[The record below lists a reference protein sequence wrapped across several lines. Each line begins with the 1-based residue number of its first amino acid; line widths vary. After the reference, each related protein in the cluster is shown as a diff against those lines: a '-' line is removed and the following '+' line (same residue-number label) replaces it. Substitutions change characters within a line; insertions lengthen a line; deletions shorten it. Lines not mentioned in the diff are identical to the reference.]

1 MTDERPSAT
10 TFAAVRGW
18 IGRTRSRLHRTL
30 LWQVWERMLETEF
43 VDRSVALAGK
53 AFVSF
58 FPLVIVVAAFMP
70 PSIRSSI
77 LGTMT
82 NRLGIRGQALAMTK
96 EAFKSANDIRKAE
109 GVLGLVLT
117 VFFASSF
124 TTALQRVYQR
134 CWRRPAGGKV
144 GAYTRGP
151 AWLVAMLAYMGLL
164 GGLRALFGDGV
175 GVGFF
180 VVASLVITAGWWTF
194 TAWFLLLGQVRWR
207 VLIPSGIVTA
217 IALGAYAL
225 SATIW
230 MPEVVTRNET
240 QFGFFGV
247 ALALVT
253 WFSGAAICSSSARV
267 WARYSRRTGGRSA
280 RWSAAASRISS
291 SKVRRRRYRLPIVGF
306 ASATHSAL
314 PRRMSRHA
322 DRGPLEPRSFEC
334 PTVREVCHERDQAPE
349 CRRACGAGEGCTRA
363 DTAVGPFG
371 VVTGGGS
378 AGSGGV
384 ARGAERDT

>member
-1 MTDERPSAT
+1 
-10 TFAAVRGW
+10 
-18 IGRTRSRLHRTL
+18 
-30 LWQVWERMLETEF
+30 MLEIEF

-82 NRLGIRGQALAMTK
+82 NRLGIRGHALALTK
-96 EAFKSANDIRKAE
+96 EAFKSANDIRRAE

-117 VFFASSF
+117 LFFASSF
-124 TTALQRVYQR
+124 TTALQRIYQR
-134 CWRRPAGGKV
+134 SWRRPAGGKG

-151 AWLVAMLAYMGLL
+151 AWLVAILAYMGLL

-180 VVASLVITAGWWTF
+180 LVASLLITVGWWTF
-194 TAWFLLLGQVRWR
+194 TAWFMLLGQVRWR
-207 VLIPSGIVTA
+207 VLIPTGLVTGVA
-217 IALGAYAL
+217 ISAYAL

-230 MPEVVTRNET
+230 MPEIVKRNET

-253 WFSGAAICSSSARV
+253 WFSGAAICIIVGACVGPVLAEDPGTDRRV
-267 WARYSRRTGGRSA
+267 GPRPQVGSPRRRC
-280 RWSAAASRISS
+280 AAVASASRSRAS
-291 SKVRRRRYRLPIVGF
+291 PPRRIQPYPGGCHAALILWVPTTVRYRLP
-306 ASATHSAL
+306 
-314 PRRMSRHA
+314 PR
-322 DRGPLEPRSFEC
+322 L
-334 PTVREVCHERDQAPE
+334 
-349 CRRACGAGEGCTRA
+349 
-363 DTAVGPFG
+363 
-371 VVTGGGS
+371 
-378 AGSGGV
+378 
-384 ARGAERDT
+384 

>member
-1 MTDERPSAT
+1 MTDERRPAT
-10 TFAAVRGW
+10 TFAAVRGG
-18 IGRTRSRLHRTL
+18 IGRTRTRLHRTL

-96 EAFKSANDIRKAE
+96 DAFKSANDIRKAE

-134 CWRRPAGGKV
+134 CWRRPAGGKL

-151 AWLVAMLAYMGLL
+151 TWLVAMLVYMSLL
-164 GGLRALFGDGV
+164 GGLRVLFGNGL
-175 GVGFF
+175 GIGFF
-180 VVASLVITAGWWTF
+180 VVASLVLTAGWWTF

-207 VLIPSGIVTA
+207 VLIPSGIVTG
-217 IALGAYAL
+217 IAMGAYAL

-230 MPEVVTRNET
+230 MPEVITRNET

-253 WFSGAAICSSSARV
+253 WFSGAAICIIIGACVGPVLADDQGPIGALVR
-267 WARYSRRTGGRSA
+267 GRETDLLIEGAPPS
-280 RWSAAASRISS
+280 
-291 SKVRRRRYRLPIVGF
+291 LP
-306 ASATHSAL
+306 
-314 PRRMSRHA
+314 PP
-322 DRGPLEPRSFEC
+322 DRGLRLRDAFSPTPEDVTPR
-334 PTVREVCHERDQAPE
+334 
-349 CRRACGAGEGCTRA
+349 
-363 DTAVGPFG
+363 
-371 VVTGGGS
+371 
-378 AGSGGV
+378 
-384 ARGAERDT
+384 

>member
-1 MTDERPSAT
+1 MTDERPPAT
-10 TFAAVRGW
+10 TFAEVHGW
-18 IGRTRSRLHRTL
+18 ISRTRTRLHRTL

-77 LGTMT
+77 LGTLT

-96 EAFKSANDIRKAE
+96 DAFKSANDIRKAE

-151 AWLVAMLAYMGLL
+151 AWLVAMLAYMSLL

-175 GVGFF
+175 GIGFF

-194 TAWFLLLGQVRWR
+194 TAWFLLFGQVRWR

-217 IALGAYAL
+217 ITMGAYAL

-230 MPEVVTRNET
+230 MPEVIRRNEA

-247 ALALVT
+247 TLALVT
-253 WFSGAAICSSSARV
+253 WFSGTAICLMIGAC
-267 WARYSRRTGGRSA
+267 
-280 RWSAAASRISS
+280 
-291 SKVRRRRYRLPIVGF
+291 VGPVL
-306 ASATHSAL
+306 AE
-314 PRRMSRHA
+314 
-322 DRGPLEPRSFEC
+322 DRGPIGALVRGRASELLIEGAPPSLPPPDRGLRLRDAFSPTPEDVTPR
-334 PTVREVCHERDQAPE
+334 
-349 CRRACGAGEGCTRA
+349 
-363 DTAVGPFG
+363 
-371 VVTGGGS
+371 
-378 AGSGGV
+378 
-384 ARGAERDT
+384 

>member
-1 MTDERPSAT
+1 MTDERPSVT

-18 IGRTRSRLHRTL
+18 IGRTRTRLHLTL
-30 LWQVWERMLETEF
+30 VWQVWERMLEIEF

-82 NRLGIRGQALAMTK
+82 NRLGIRGNALAMAK
-96 EAFKSANDIRKAE
+96 QAFKSADDIRRAE

-134 CWRRPAGGKV
+134 CWRRPAGAKV

-151 AWLVAMLAYMGLL
+151 AWLVAMLAYMALL
-164 GGLRALFGDGV
+164 GALRALFGDGV
-175 GVGFF
+175 GIGFF
-180 VVASLVITAGWWTF
+180 LVASLVITAGWWTF

-207 VLIPSGIVTA
+207 VLIPSGIVTG
-217 IALGAYAL
+217 ITMGAYAL

-230 MPEVVTRNET
+230 MPEVITRNET

-253 WFSGAAICSSSARV
+253 WFSGAAICIMIGAC
-267 WARYSRRTGGRSA
+267 
-280 RWSAAASRISS
+280 
-291 SKVRRRRYRLPIVGF
+291 VGPVL
-306 ASATHSAL
+306 AE
-314 PRRMSRHA
+314 
-322 DRGPLEPRSFEC
+322 DRGPIGALVRGRGSELLIAGAPPSLPPPDRGLRLRDAFS
-334 PTVREVCHERDQAPE
+334 PTPE
-349 CRRACGAGEGCTRA
+349 DVTTR
-363 DTAVGPFG
+363 
-371 VVTGGGS
+371 
-378 AGSGGV
+378 
-384 ARGAERDT
+384 